1 MGGRYFGGINWGKF
15 AKKVLADSPLF
26 LGWGG
31 SVVIGYF
38 CFLSLDNRGLR
49 RWVQGAGEAWV
60 FQSIYG

>member
-38 CFLSLDNRGLR
+38 CFFR
-49 RWVQGAGEAWV
+49 
-60 FQSIYG
+60 